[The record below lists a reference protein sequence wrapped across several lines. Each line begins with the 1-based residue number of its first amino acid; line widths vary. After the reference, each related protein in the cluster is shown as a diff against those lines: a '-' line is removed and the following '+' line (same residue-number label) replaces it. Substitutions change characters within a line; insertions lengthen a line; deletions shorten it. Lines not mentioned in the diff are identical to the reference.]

1 MNAKRLQGL
10 QRLAD
15 SRQQAAAR
23 ELGRC
28 LAALEHERHELDR
41 LARYLA
47 EYADGMRSVSDP
59 ARLENAHRFMEQ
71 LGLAISQQ
79 EHKVELAEREY
90 QTLSERWRA
99 LRGKSSALDQLVEK
113 YFEQARRERSLMEQ
127 KELDE
132 NAVR

>member
-28 LAALEHERHELDR
+28 LAVLEHERQELDR
-41 LARYLA
+41 LRTYLA
-47 EYADGMRSVSDP
+47 EYAEGMRSLTDP
-59 ARLENAHRFMEQ
+59 TRLENAHRFMEQ
-71 LGLAISQQ
+71 LGSAISQQ
-79 EHKVELAEREY
+79 EQKVALADTEY
-90 QTLSERWRA
+90 QALGERWRT
-99 LRGKSSALDQLVEK
+99 LRGMSTALDQLVEK
-113 YFEQARRERSLMEQ
+113 YFQQARRERSLMEQ

-132 NAVR
+132 NALR